1 MSSQAALADP
11 ADPLRD
17 TARRWWLEAIRA
29 TRLWDRQG
37 QRHRHTNTHNYS
49 TTTPSLG
56 SSVFWCEHPGICGPS
71 YRARAVFPG
80 IRTYPRKIPSLCHWD
95 RQRQHHRHGPDGR
108 VLVAGTRR
116 SSGAIEK
123 SPYLRAALDTRIPVR
138 REACQRCFGPRGR
151 RGALRTARLR
161 LSDRLAWFVGHDGL
175 RSGFWQGR
183 TCAAPS
189 LPAALAHRHN
199 HFNLIIL
206 RALDNLPTRR
216 GLASF

>member
-1 MSSQAALADP
+1 MSSQAASGSRGPGRSASRHGPKIVAGGD
-11 ADPLRD
+11 
-17 TARRWWLEAIRA
+17 RA

-49 TTTPSLG
+49 TTTPSL
-56 SSVFWCEHPGICGPS
+56 
-71 YRARAVFPG
+71 
-80 IRTYPRKIPSLCHWD
+80 CHWD
-95 RQRQHHRHGPDGR
+95 RQRQRHRHGPDGR

-123 SPYLRAALDTRIPVR
+123 SPYLRAALDTRIPGAGKPANDVL
-138 REACQRCFGPRGR
+138 GR
-151 RGALRTARLR
+151 VADVAALRTARLR
-161 LSDRLAWFVGHDGL
+161 PSDRLAWFVGHDGL